1 MTFKTGFLAALFII
15 ASGCSRDTQHTASAA
30 NAEPPAARATS
41 SASQSIAEAR
51 CARETRCD
59 NVGGDKKY
67 STLEDCIVRIR
78 TDWQDDLNARECP
91 GGVNQHELDEC
102 LGEIRSEECGNPFD
116 SLERIAACTS
126 GQICQG

>member
-15 ASGCSRDTQHTASAA
+15 TAGCSRDTKQTASAA
-30 NAEPPAARATS
+30 NELPAAAETN

-59 NVGGDKKY
+59 NVGGDKKF
-67 STLEDCIVRIR
+67 STLEDCIVRVR
-78 TDWQDDLNARECP
+78 TDWEDDLNARECP
-91 GGVNQHELDEC
+91 SGVNQHELDEC
-102 LGEIRSEECGNPFD
+102 LSEIRSEECGNPLD

>member
-1 MTFKTGFLAALFII
+1 MTFKTGFLAAILVV
-15 ASGCSRDTQHTASAA
+15 AAGCSRDSQRTNSAA
-30 NAEPPAARATS
+30 NTPPAVAETN
-41 SASQSIAEAR
+41 SASQSISEAR

-67 STLEDCIVRIR
+67 STLEDCIVRVR

-91 GGVNQHELDEC
+91 SGVNQHQLNEC
-102 LGEIRSEECGNPFD
+102 LSEIRNEECGNPLD

-126 GQICQG
+126 GQICEG

>member
-1 MTFKTGFLAALFII
+1 MTFKIGALTALFLIT
-15 ASGCSRDTQHTASAA
+15 AGCSKDDHTASAA
-30 NAEPPAARATS
+30 NVDPTEAATS

-59 NVGGDKKY
+59 NVGGDKKF
-67 STLEDCIVRIR
+67 STLEDCIVRVR

-91 GGVNQHELDEC
+91 AGVNQPQLDEC
-102 LGEIRSEECGNPFD
+102 LSEIRSEECGNPLE